1 MFLIY
6 LHSEQTRGWSCNV
19 LSIAWRLWEF
29 VANTGSNILELALHA
44 WEDYP
49 AVISAISFFPASDY
63 PGVLGLDVKRWR
75 TNLPPKSLMSLLA
88 LSPFYLWRPTAR
100 VTPPPP
106 PPPLPASDRALI
118 NGGGGISA
126 VNARLTDVIRSRGEA
141 DVLFDSWGSLL
152 ITFANKLAFPGR
164 SSASRAKVPP
174 RRSYLLANSLVGRVL
189 LWAAPPPPLPPFSPP
204 LLKMWK

>member
-106 PPPLPASDRALI
+106 PS
-118 NGGGGISA
+118 
-126 VNARLTDVIRSRGEA
+126 
-141 DVLFDSWGSLL
+141 
-152 ITFANKLAFPGR
+152 
-164 SSASRAKVPP
+164 
-174 RRSYLLANSLVGRVL
+174 
-189 LWAAPPPPLPPFSPP
+189 SPP
-204 LLKMWK
+204 CLRPCLDKWRRRDIGSKRTFNRRHKIPRWSWCTVWFLRFIADYFCQ